1 MKRLLIACT
10 AMTVL
15 FAAGAVKADPVKLKF
30 AFFTGETERT
40 WTTTIKPF
48 IDAINKDGKGIVEI
62 DAYTNGALGR
72 NMAQQA
78 QMVIDGVADIAFVLP
93 ALTPG
98 RFTENQVMELPG
110 IVTDVKDATQIYTGM
125 LRGGKIKGF
134 EDFYVIAALGGDS
147 FPIHT
152 RQAITGLADLKG
164 KKIRAGGALQSRTL
178 KSLGIVPVLMPI
190 NEVPEAIAR
199 GTIDGTA
206 IQTLPMIDYGVG
218 KVVNNH
224 YFAGIGFT
232 PLAVLMNKKK
242 FESLSPEAKAI
253 IEKYSGQWMNDIYNK
268 RFGEASK
275 EAIAQLAADPKRK
288 VIYPTDA
295 ERKILDDTYKSVIE
309 EWTGQNPRNAELY
322 KELLEVTKQVRSQ
335 N

>member
-1 MKRLLIACT
+1 MRKILIAC
-10 AMTVL
+10 
-15 FAAGAVKADPVKLKF
+15 AAIALGGVSAVKADPVKLKF

-48 IDAINKDGKGIVEI
+48 IDAINQEGKGIVEI
-62 DAYTNGALGR
+62 DAYPNGALGR

-78 QMVIDGVADIAFVLP
+78 QMVLDGVADIAFVLP

-110 IVTDVKDATQIYTGM
+110 IVTDVKDATLIYSGM

-152 RQAITGLADLKG
+152 RQQIGGLVDLKG

-178 KSLGIVPVLMPI
+178 KALGIVPVLMPI

-218 KVVNNH
+218 KVVNFH

-242 FESLSPEAKAI
+242 FDSLPPKAKAI
-253 IEKYSGQWMNDIYNK
+253 VEKYSGDWMNSIYNK
-268 RFGEASK
+268 RFGDASK

-288 VIYPTDA
+288 VIYPTEA
-295 ERKILDDTYKSVIE
+295 ERKILDETYKSVVE
-309 EWTGQNPRNAELY
+309 EWTAQSPRNAELY
-322 KELLEVTKQVRSQ
+322 RELLAVTKQVRSQ

>member
-1 MKRLLIACT
+1 MKKLLIACAAIALTT
-10 AMTVL
+10 ASI
-15 FAAGAVKADPVKLKF
+15 AKADPVKLKF

-48 IDAINKDGKGIVEI
+48 IDAINQEGKGIIEI
-62 DAYTNGALGR
+62 EAYPNGALGR
-72 NMAQQA
+72 NMGQQA
-78 QMVIDGVADIAFVLP
+78 QMVLDGVADIAFVLP

-110 IVTDVKDATQIYTGM
+110 IVTDVKDATLIYTGM

-147 FPIHT
+147 FPLHT
-152 RQAITGLADLKG
+152 RQPIGNLADLKG

-178 KSLGIVPVLMPI
+178 KALGIVPVLMPI

-218 KVVNNH
+218 KVVNYH

-232 PLAVLMNKKK
+232 PLAVLMNKQK
-242 FESLSPEAKAI
+242 FDSLPPKAKVI
-253 IEKYSGQWMNDIYNK
+253 LEKYSGDWMNILYNK
-268 RFGEASK
+268 GFGEASK
-275 EAIAQLAADPKRK
+275 EAIAQLATDPKRK

-295 ERKILDDTYKSVIE
+295 ERKVLDDTYKTVID
-309 EWTGQNPRNAELY
+309 EWTAQSPRNAELY
-322 KELLEVTKQVRSQ
+322 KELLAVTKQVRSQ

>member
-1 MKRLLIACT
+1 MRRFLIAC
-10 AMTVL
+10 
-15 FAAGAVKADPVKLKF
+15 AAIALGGVSAVKADPVKLKF

-48 IDAINKDGKGIVEI
+48 IDAINQEGKGIVEI
-62 DAYTNGALGR
+62 DAYPNGALGR

-78 QMVIDGVADIAFVLP
+78 QMVLDGVADIAFVLP

-110 IVTDVKDATQIYTGM
+110 IVTDVKDATLIYSGM

-147 FPIHT
+147 FPLHT
-152 RQAITGLADLKG
+152 RQAIGGLADLKG

-178 KSLGIVPVLMPI
+178 KALGIVPVLMPI

-218 KVVNNH
+218 KVVSFH

-242 FESLSPEAKAI
+242 FDSLPPKAKAI
-253 IEKYSGQWMNDIYNK
+253 VEKYSGDWMNNIYNK
-268 RFGEASK
+268 GFGEASK

-288 VIYPTDA
+288 VIYPTEA
-295 ERKILDDTYKSVIE
+295 ERRILDETYKSVVE
-309 EWTGQNPRNAELY
+309 EWTAQSPRNAELY
-322 KELLEVTKQVRSQ
+322 KELLAVTKQVRSQ

>member
-1 MKRLLIACT
+1 MRKILIAC
-10 AMTVL
+10 
-15 FAAGAVKADPVKLKF
+15 AAIALGGVSAVKADPVKLKF

-48 IDAINKDGKGIVEI
+48 IDAINQEGKGIVEI
-62 DAYTNGALGR
+62 DAYPNGALGR

-78 QMVIDGVADIAFVLP
+78 QMVLDGVADIAFVLP

-110 IVTDVKDATQIYTGM
+110 IVTDVKDATLIYSGM
-125 LRGGKIKGF
+125 LRGEKIKGF

-147 FPIHT
+147 FPLHT
-152 RQAITGLADLKG
+152 RQAIGGLADLKG

-178 KSLGIVPVLMPI
+178 KALGIVPVLMPI

-218 KVVNNH
+218 KVVSFH

-242 FESLSPEAKAI
+242 FDSLPPKAKAI
-253 IEKYSGQWMNDIYNK
+253 VEKYSGDWMNSIYNK
-268 RFGEASK
+268 GFGEASK

-288 VIYPTDA
+288 VIYPTEA
-295 ERKILDDTYKSVIE
+295 ERRILDESYKSVVE
-309 EWTGQNPRNAELY
+309 EWTAQSPRNAELHR
-322 KELLEVTKQVRSQ
+322 ELLAVTKQVRSQ